1 MMENYL
7 NSDCNFDLIMS
18 LSSMKNV
25 YEYNDY
31 METYQIREIV
41 VSIVEI
47 VSKWYMLASWSR
59 PKVFSKKGVLK
70 SFTKFTG
77 KHLCQSL
84 IFNKIAG

>member
-47 VSKWYMLASWSR
+47 VSK
-59 PKVFSKKGVLK
+59 
-70 SFTKFTG
+70 
-77 KHLCQSL
+77 
-84 IFNKIAG
+84 